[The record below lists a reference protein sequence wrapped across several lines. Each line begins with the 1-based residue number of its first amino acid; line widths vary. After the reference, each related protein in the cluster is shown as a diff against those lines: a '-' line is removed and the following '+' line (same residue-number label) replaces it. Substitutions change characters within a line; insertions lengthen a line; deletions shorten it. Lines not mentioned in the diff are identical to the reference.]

1 MKFLYMMA
9 LPALYKVSAIYTA
22 PINDGS
28 GDTEIIGLK
37 IIDKTANRC
46 FEDRVDAR
54 DIKHRIDE
62 DYMFYTDGESVIEAI
77 GGVVAVSEDKGDLV
91 GFGKLGKLLPIGTKV
106 LEGVVD
112 HITITRGAAT
122 KMLKKHHGWPSR
134 NYWFDGP
141 VNDRTYNRCMA
152 WVQEGAKIVLLETND
167 DNGYDE
173 EEGAWKEENMR
184 G

>member
-28 GDTEIIGLK
+28 GDTEIIGIK

-54 DIKHRIDE
+54 DLKFPIDE
-62 DYMFYTDGESVIEAI
+62 DYMYRSHGQSVIEAI
-77 GGVVAVSEDKGDLV
+77 GGVVAVSEDQGDLV
-91 GFGKLGKLLPIGTKV
+91 GFGKLGKVLPIGTKV
-106 LEGVVD
+106 VEGVVD
-112 HITITRGAAT
+112 HMLITRGAAT
-122 KMLKKHHGWPSR
+122 KVTGKHRGWPSR

-141 VNDRTYNRCMA
+141 VNNRTYDRCMA

-167 DNGYDE
+167 EISDE
-173 EEGAWKEENMR
+173 EIAWKEENMR
-184 G
+184 